1 LLHQFALFKHFS
13 YLTWHNP
20 KQLSTNRCQ
29 SRSQHHQKMNENDY
43 LICREYEEQLNQVSS
58 KYPGFIAYQ
67 HDNGKFYFAVPDGRG
82 GILLRSEGYP
92 NESARDNGI
101 ESVQK
106 NLELEER
113 YSIEEAHGA
122 FFTILKAGNHQEIAR
137 SCPVNSREEAEAMFP
152 SKRKLAMAAGNDSDR
167 REDNYLA
174 CQVYR
179 DHLGDKSEKYPG
191 FITFTHE
198 DGQHY
203 FGVLDAKGELLFRS
217 EGYPTT
223 GARDNGI
230 QSVQKNIDLEERY
243 STFDRGNKYFV
254 TLKAGNHQEIA
265 RSCPYDTA
273 DAAMALFPSR
283 RLAKKSGSDRNV
295 DEYLD
300 CDAYQA
306 QANNKSD
313 KYPGFITFQSEA
325 GEHYFALLD
334 SKGEVMLRS
343 EGYPTTG
350 ARDNG
355 IQSVQKNM
363 DQEARYST
371 VEDEGKY
378 FVVLKAGN
386 HQEIA
391 RSCPQDSAAAAF
403 ALYPSQRK
411 LAMAAG
417 TDPDRREDNYLACKI
432 YKSHLGDK
440 SDKYPGFITFTHEDG
455 QHYFGV
461 LNAAGDDLR
470 FRSEGY
476 PTTSARDNGIES
488 VQKNIDNEARFST
501 FERGGKHFVVLKAG
515 NHQEIARSCPYDDAA
530 AAAGWFPG
538 ALAAAAA
545 LAAAPAIAAA
555 MPDMAMPAPEVEKV
569 AAVPELAA
577 TSAPKVPVP
586 TPKIE
591 AAYTPPIEAAATGG
605 GNLRWLWWLLGA
617 LLLLGLLWLL
627 MRGCKPAAKVGGSD
641 NIEANTPPPLETEG
655 AETEAEVAPPPPPPV
670 DLKCDCGQGNPEPI
684 MRLKG
689 ISGAPK
695 ALKKLGS
702 NPEFG
707 DSHGLTSA
715 QFYDKLKNAHA
726 SNAVDQEF
734 LDRIFKAMGYAN
746 GFADAKPEQ
755 FSEAVIPFGTVC
767 NIGYSKMHKTQ
778 YSVLNLGERDQQ
790 AFRIQAANG
799 CHMHFMKTCGN
810 HMFMGENCQ

>member
-1 LLHQFALFKHFS
+1 
-13 YLTWHNP
+13 
-20 KQLSTNRCQ
+20 
-29 SRSQHHQKMNENDY
+29 MNENDY

-92 NESARDNGI
+92 NEGARDNGI

-179 DHLGDKSEKYPG
+179 DHLADKSEKYPG

-203 FGVLDAKGELLFRS
+203 FGVLDAKGGLMFRS

-243 STFDRGNKYFV
+243 STFERSGHHFV

-265 RSCPYDTA
+265 RSCPYDSA
-273 DAAMALFPSR
+273 DAAMALYPSR
-283 RLAKKSGSDRNV
+283 RLATSSSDRNV

-300 CDAYQA
+300 CEAYHA
-306 QANNKSD
+306 QASNKSE

-334 SKGEVMLRS
+334 GKGEVMLRS

-363 DQEARYST
+363 ELEERYST
-371 VEDEGKY
+371 VEEDGQHL
-378 FVVLKAGN
+378 VVLKAGN

-391 RSCPQDSAAAAF
+391 RSCPQASAAAAF

-411 LAMAAG
+411 LAMAAAAG
-417 TDPDRREDNYLACKI
+417 NDSDRREDNYLACKV
-432 YKSHLGDK
+432 YKSHLSDK
-440 SDKYPGFITFTHEDG
+440 SAKYPGFITFTHEDG

-476 PTTSARDNGIES
+476 PSTSARDNGIES
-488 VQKNIDNEARFST
+488 VQKNIDNEARYST

-515 NHQEIARSCPYDDAA
+515 NHQEIARSCPYDDAV

-555 MPDMAMPAPEVEKV
+555 MPDMAMSAPEVEKV
-569 AAVPELAA
+569 TA
-577 TSAPKVPVP
+577 APKVPVP

-591 AAYTPPIEAAATGG
+591 AAYTPPVEAAATGG

-617 LLLLGLLWLL
+617 LLLLGLLWFL
-627 MRGCKPAAKVGGSD
+627 MRSCNKDAKVGGTD
-641 NIEANTPPPLETEG
+641 NIEANTPPP
-655 AETEAEVAPPPPPPV
+655 AETEAEVAAPPPPPV
-670 DLKCDCGQGNPEPI
+670 DLKCDCGQSNPEPI

-689 ISGAPK
+689 ISGTPK
-695 ALKKLGS
+695 ALKRLGS

-707 DSHGLTSA
+707 DSHGLTPV

-746 GFADAKPEQ
+746 GFTDAKPEQ